1 MDRRFGL
8 TSVIIRS
15 IRVNGDHLWFSSRR
29 GWDVVLVVSG
39 DIGVR
44 LLRNRLMCG
53 GRGGCCLPTMN
64 ACRSGEQLVRGGR
77 LGVERGGG
85 DLARDGR
92 AFVGHLG
99 WALSGWSVCRTTRD
113 GLDGWGRAARWEGNN
128 PCWQT
133 KCRFLKPCWMT
144 KQEVITR
151 DTISA
156 VVSD

>member
-1 MDRRFGL
+1 MRRFGL
-8 TSVIIRS
+8 TGVIVRS
-15 IRVNGDHLWFSSRR
+15 IRVNRDHVRFSSRP
-29 GWDVVLVVSG
+29 GWDVVRVVGG

-44 LLRNRLMCG
+44 LLGNRPMCG
-53 GRGGCCLPTMN
+53 GRVGCCLPTMN

-85 DLARDGR
+85 DFARDGR
-92 AFVGHLG
+92 GFVGHLG
-99 WALSGWSVCRTTRD
+99 SVLSGWSVCRTTRD
-113 GLDGWGRAARWEGNN
+113 RLDGWGRAARWEGNN
-128 PCWQT
+128 VWRT